1 MYDINDYSN
10 GKRSVMEAFL
20 DMNNKRRNEL
30 NDFRDELLNA
40 IDVECMLDMIVS
52 LSFDISSI
60 KDDEEDALENLPES
74 LLDSERGEGM
84 QENLED
90 IELISD
96 YLEDIKNSLSD
107 VKDVMDTIDAKITE
121 IIER

>member
-1 MYDINDYSN
+1 
-10 GKRSVMEAFL
+10 
-20 DMNNKRRNEL
+20 MNNKRRNEL
-30 NDFRDELLNA
+30 NGFRDELLNA
-40 IDVECMLDMIVS
+40 IDVECMLDMIES

-84 QENLED
+84 QENVED

-96 YLEDIKNSLSD
+96 YLEDIKKSLSD
-107 VKDVMDTIDAKITE
+107 VKDVMDTIDAKIKE